1 MPLEQESLI
10 VIVILIC
17 MFVGWGMLLGCWLP
31 SYFKIQKEKNRG
43 VRLK

>member
-17 MFVGWGMLLGCWLP
+17 MFVGCWLP